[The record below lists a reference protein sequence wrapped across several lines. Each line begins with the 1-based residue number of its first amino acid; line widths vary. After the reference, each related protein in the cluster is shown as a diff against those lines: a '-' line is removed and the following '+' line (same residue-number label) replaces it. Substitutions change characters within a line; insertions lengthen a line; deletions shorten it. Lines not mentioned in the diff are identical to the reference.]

1 LAQSDEVFNVKR
13 RILILVI
20 VLSATAW
27 GDKPQINVLRG
38 EEHFQLKGNVSA
50 FGKYQ
55 SMFLPGVSAYLF
67 CEDKLID
74 STALDTSGQFEFDKL
89 TEGVY
94 DLAWAGNMYFPEKVC
109 QIVVDTTQKIYPSVE
124 LQNLQEK
131 YPDSTWRPG
140 RYLHVTFKAD
150 LTEEEV
156 IRRLNLDYDLEI
168 LPFNNNSLLRPV
180 IKSDGTQLYKA
191 TVLLPEKEEELKWA
205 NRLILDPYV
214 SHVEPDLV
222 LPFPP
227 AIKTNQKPRAGS
239 N

>member
-1 LAQSDEVFNVKR
+1 MDK
-13 RILILVI
+13 RILIFII
-20 VLSATAW
+20 VLTAITW
-27 GDKPQINVLRG
+27 GQKPQIIVLQG
-38 EEHFQLKGNVSA
+38 EKQYQLKGSISA

-55 SMFLPGVSAYLF
+55 SMLLPGVSAYLF
-67 CEDKLID
+67 YEDKLVD
-74 STALDTSGQFEFDKL
+74 STGLDTSGQFEFDKL
-89 TEGVY
+89 TGGVY

-140 RYLHVTFKAD
+140 RYLHVTFRPGLNED
-150 LTEEEV
+150 EV
-156 IRRLNLDYDLEI
+156 LRHLNLDYDLEI

-191 TVLLPEKEEELKWA
+191 TVLLPEKEEELEWA
-205 NRLILDPYV
+205 NRLILDPFV